1 MIGILPFPSLK
12 IEKKSSKI
20 QPPHPTQ
27 NPTQNQT
34 ENPPKNILNF
44 PPLKKQL
51 PQNPPEISQETKL
64 LGIYDKTGKIKK

>member
-12 IEKKSSKI
+12 IEKKFSKI
-20 QPPHPTQ
+20 QPLHQ
-27 NPTQNQT
+27 TQNQT